1 MKTIHQEENT
11 GPEYFRE
18 SWYVMSTLTAAAPQ
32 HGETPRTQAFLESPP
47 PCSPAFDV
55 QWLNLCRTWER
66 ELNEARADNARLNGH
81 TNWQCVCGGT
91 DCAGQKENAKLR
103 GLLDEVVRSDDT
115 DKPDDEYYRLMDRCR
130 DAIDAAR
137 GMDGKA

>member
-55 QWLNLCRTWER
+55 QWLNFCRTLER
-66 ELNEARADNARLNGH
+66 ELNEAKADNARLYERH
-81 TNWQCVCGGT
+81 AAVAPST
-91 DCAGQKENAKLR
+91 KERNNEHQRHAK
-103 GLLDEVVRSDDT
+103 
-115 DKPDDEYYRLMDRCR
+115 
-130 DAIDAAR
+130 
-137 GMDGKA
+137 DG